1 MANMEVHA
9 APVPAVSVALVSG
22 DTVLLVRRGRAP
34 AKGLYAFP
42 GGRVEPGETLD
53 EAARR
58 ELLEETGL
66 VPGRLTPHVTL
77 PIAAETGHGVAFEL
91 TVFAADGHEGVL
103 AAADDAEEAG
113 FFTLAELDRLPL
125 TESTREIVIELLA
138 ARR

>member
-1 MANMEVHA
+1 MTKGELHA
-9 APVPAVSVALVSG
+9 APVLAVSVALLHG

-42 GGRVEPGETLD
+42 GGRVEPGETLE

-66 VPGRLTPHVTL
+66 VPGSLTAHVTL
-77 PIAAETGHGVAFEL
+77 PIVGETGHGIAFEL

-113 FFTLAELDRLPL
+113 FFTLPELDRLPL
-125 TESTREIVIELLA
+125 TESTREIAMELFD
-138 ARR
+138 ARQ